1 MFYLDVASWV
11 ELFNQLFYHPYG
23 HKSDDQAEIIE
34 YCYFSLSLILT
45 EYFFLEILTVKSLD
59 NKKKKHKMKQ
69 KSMHNVLCRP
79 IAVISYVPLGILGYF
94 HLI

>member
-34 YCYFSLSLILT
+34 YCYFSLSLILI

-59 NKKKKHKMKQ
+59 NKKKSTKWNKKACTMFC
-69 KSMHNVLCRP
+69 VG
-79 IAVISYVPLGILGYF
+79 PLLLF
-94 HLI
+94 HMYHWAF